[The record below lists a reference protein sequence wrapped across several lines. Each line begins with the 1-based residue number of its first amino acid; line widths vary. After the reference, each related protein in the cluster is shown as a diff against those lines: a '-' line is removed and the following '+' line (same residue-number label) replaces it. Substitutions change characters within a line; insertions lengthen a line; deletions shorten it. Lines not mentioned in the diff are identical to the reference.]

1 MITKFDSLC
10 NVTGE
15 ILCSHARATASPK
28 KYTSL
33 VRWIHFLIDYSLL
46 FDGEFILA
54 SRRFSRYITIVIDN
68 NEMSGVGNGKNL

>member
-15 ILCSHARATASPK
+15 IVCSRTTVSPK
-28 KYTSL
+28 KFASM
-33 VRWIHFLIDYSLL
+33 VRWVHYLMDYSLL

-68 NEMSGVGNGKNL
+68 NEMSGVGNGKSL

>member
-15 ILCSHARATASPK
+15 IVCCGTTVSPK
-28 KYTSL
+28 KFVPL
-33 VRWIHFLIDYSLL
+33 VRWVHNLIDYSLL
-46 FDGEFILA
+46 YDGEFILA

>member
-15 ILCSHARATASPK
+15 IVCCGITVSPK
-28 KYTSL
+28 KFAPL
-33 VRWIHFLIDYSLL
+33 VRWVHNLIDYSFL

-54 SRRFSRYITIVIDN
+54 SRGFSHYINFVIDN
-68 NEMSGVGNGKNL
+68 IEICGVANGKNL